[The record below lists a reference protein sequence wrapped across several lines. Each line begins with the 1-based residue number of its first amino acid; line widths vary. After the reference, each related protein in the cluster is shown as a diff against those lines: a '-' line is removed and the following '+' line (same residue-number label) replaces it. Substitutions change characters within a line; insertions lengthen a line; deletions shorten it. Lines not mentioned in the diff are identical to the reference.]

1 MARLLARR
9 LVFMV
14 FVLWGVSLVTFFLA
28 RVAPADPARL
38 IAGPHANAAAIANI
52 RTIYGL
58 DQPLPIQYARYLGGL
73 VHGDLGTSFM
83 TRRPV
88 AADLLA
94 FLPATLELALSAL
107 VIGSLVG

>member
-28 RVAPADPARL
+28 RIAPADPARL
-38 IAGPHANAAAIANI
+38 IAGPHANAEAIANI
-52 RTIYGL
+52 RALYGL
-58 DQPLPIQYARYLGGL
+58 DRPLPVQYVSYVAGL
-73 VHGDLGTSFM
+73 LHGDFGTSFV

-88 AADLLA
+88 LDDLLA
-94 FLPATLELALSAL
+94 FLPATIELSVFAL
-107 VIGSLVG
+107 